1 MTGRDGLAAT
11 ISRLLVAFTT
21 EFDNEFEHHMPHR
34 TATFG
39 PGGPEPAVSSSGRPM
54 RRPWLAS
61 QAMWSNCLCFVGA
74 DGVPLGSLDGL
85 GANLAGLKRW
95 GYVVV
100 GPDASAPAASG
111 SGTSGPATKPRP
123 EWLVRPS
130 RAGRFAQAI
139 WGRLEGAI
147 ERRWEQRF
155 GSDLLAELRGSL
167 LGVARQLDEA
177 LPLYLPVVTYAD
189 GMRTRFR
196 APSPG
201 QLATAGAAGDPGT
214 LGLSVLLARVLLT
227 YTVDYERA
235 APLSLPVS
243 ANVLGMLGQAGPR
256 VRDLPL
262 LAGVSREAVSSSAGF
277 LERHGY
283 VEIGPDPAAAR
294 GQVITL
300 TDRGRAARQ
309 AHGELCRS
317 VEDGWRERFGA
328 AGIGRLRDC
337 LNQVAGHRTGDQPTV
352 GLGLRPY
359 PDGWRARGRY
369 RAQSEAVLAD
379 PWAALPRQPMVL
391 HRGGFPDGS

>member
-1 MTGRDGLAAT
+1 MTGGDGLAAPV
-11 ISRLLVAFTT
+11 SRLLVAFTT
-21 EFDNEFEHHMPHR
+21 EFDNEFEHYLPHR
-34 TATFG
+34 TASFG

-54 RRPWLAS
+54 RRPWLVS
-61 QAMWSNCLCFVGA
+61 QAMWSNCLRFVSV
-74 DGVPLGSLDGL
+74 DGVPLGSLEGL
-85 GANLAGLKRW
+85 GANLAGLQRW
-95 GYVVV
+95 GYIVVA
-100 GPDASAPAASG
+100 PDASGPAR
-111 SGTSGPATKPRP
+111 SGPATPPRA
-123 EWLVRPS
+123 EWPVRPS

-139 WGRLEGAI
+139 WARLEGAI

-155 GSDLLAELRGSL
+155 GAGLLAELRGSL
-167 LGVARQLDEA
+167 LGVARQLEEA

-196 APSPG
+196 GPSPG
-201 QLATAGAAGDPGT
+201 QLATAGAAGDPDA

-227 YTVDYERA
+227 YTIDYERA

-243 ANVLGMLGQAGPR
+243 ANVLGVLSGTGTR

-300 TDRGRAARQ
+300 TDRGRAGRQ
-309 AHGELCRS
+309 AHGELCRG
-317 VEDGWRERFGA
+317 VEDGWQERFGA
-328 AGIGRLRDC
+328 AEIGRLRDC
-337 LNQVAGHRTGDQPTV
+337 LQQVAGHRSGDQPTI

-359 PDGWRARGRY
+359 QDGWRARGRY
-369 RAQSEAVLAD
+369 RSQSEAVLAD
-379 PWAALPRQPMVL
+379 PWPALPRQPMVL